1 MRIQVASDLHL
12 ELLPEDLGAGLLIAP
27 HPDAELLILAGDI
40 HNGVE
45 AIRYFRDWPVPV
57 LYVPGNH
64 EFYGQTWEDVR
75 VRLRNETSDTSIQIL
90 DNDVHII
97 DGVRFLGTTLWTDF
111 AIDRA
116 RPAPSAMELAGTYL
130 KDFFEIRTRSAE
142 TPNGLITP
150 AMILAD
156 HLTSRAWLEDQLQTE
171 FAGKTVVITH
181 HAPHRLS
188 VHRKYVG
195 HPLTPAF
202 ASDLSDLMHRTDLW
216 IHGHAHDSFDYQVG
230 RCRVVSNPAGY
241 PLNRRGSLSG
251 LESLQLENPGYQ
263 ASYLVET

>member
-12 ELLPEDLGAGLLIAP
+12 ELLPEDLGTRLLVDP

-40 HNGVE
+40 HTGVE
-45 AIRYFRDWPVPV
+45 ASRYFRDWPVPV

-64 EFYGQTWEDVR
+64 EFYGQAWEDIR
-75 VRLRNETSDTSIQIL
+75 ERLREATSGTSIQIL
-90 DNDVHII
+90 DNDAHII

-116 RPAPSAMELAGTYL
+116 RPAPSAMELAGNYL
-130 KDFFEIRTRSAE
+130 KDFFEIRTRSSEA
-142 TPNGLITP
+142 PNGLITP

-156 HLTSRAWLEDQLQTE
+156 HQASRAWLEDQLRCE
-171 FAGKTVVITH
+171 FDGKTVVISH

-216 IHGHAHDSFDYQVG
+216 IHGHAHDSFDHQVG

-241 PLNRRGSLSG
+241 SLGRRDSFSG
-251 LESLQLENPGYQ
+251 RESLQLENPEYQ
-263 ASYLVET
+263 ASYLVVI